1 MRNEQTEA
9 LAIWSEISP
18 QILALIKQETQNCIR
33 QQVVTVVTPPNGTT
47 VGVMK
52 PNDDTH
58 TVFNISYASTLSNIP
73 VGTRVRINWTYGM
86 SNAIAVSLSDGT
98 QPT

>member
-1 MRNEQTEA
+1 M
-9 LAIWSEISP
+9 P
-18 QILALIKQETQNCIR
+18 QVLELIKQETQNCIR
-33 QQVVTVVTPPNGTT
+33 QKVVTVVTAPNGSTM
-47 VGVMK
+47 GVMQ

-58 TVFNISYASTLSNIP
+58 TVFNIPYSSTLSTVP

-98 QPT
+98 QPV